1 MKENYSV
8 QFLCKVFHLNRS
20 SYYKWLH
27 SKEGIRR
34 QENEHI
40 LSQMRRIYTEHN
52 QTYGYRRL
60 ADEYNSEH
68 GTHYSY
74 RRFYRLAHENRLFSV
89 IRRKRPQWKVS
100 TPEITA
106 ENILN
111 REFRAN
117 SSANSVW
124 LTDVTEMKYFS
135 SHKNDTEKLY
145 LSAIFDLKARDVIAY
160 TVSERNDNALV
171 LTNFEQAR
179 NKYPDAK
186 PLFHSDRGYQYTS
199 KAFRRK
205 LDEAGMTQS
214 MSRVGRCIDNG
225 PMEGF
230 WGILKSEMYYLR
242 KFQSKEQLIQAIDD
256 FIDYYNTR
264 RRQHNLDCLPP
275 AEYRKVLQRKESQEA
290 FEKQKC

>member
-1 MKENYSV
+1 MKENYTVRS
-8 QFLCKVFHLNRS
+8 LCRVFRLNRS
-20 SYYKWLH
+20 SYYKWLR
-27 SKEGIRR
+27 SKEGVRR
-34 QENEHI
+34 RENERI
-40 LSQMRRIYTEHN
+40 LSEMRRIHAEHN
-52 QTYGYRRL
+52 RTYGYRRL

-74 RRFYRLAHENRLFSV
+74 KRFYCLAHENRLFSV
-89 IRRKRPQWKVS
+89 IRRKRPQWRPS

-111 REFRAN
+111 REFHADRT
-117 SSANSVW
+117 ANSVW
-124 LTDVTEMKYFS
+124 LTDVTEMKYYS
-135 SHKNDTEKLY
+135 SNRTDAEKLY
-145 LSAIFDLKARDVIAY
+145 LSAIFDLRTRDVIAH

-171 LTNFEQAR
+171 LTNFELAR

-186 PLFHSDRGYQYTS
+186 PLFHSDRGHQYRS

-230 WGILKSEMYYLR
+230 WGILKSEMYHLR
-242 KFQSKEQLIQAIDD
+242 KFQSKEQLTQAIDD

-264 RRQHNLDCLPP
+264 RRQHNLDRLPP
-275 AEYRKVLQRKESQEA
+275 AQYRKLLEQKESQA
-290 FEKQKC
+290 AQG